1 MSSQEVETTSSS
13 VINNV
18 IVKCDNVQ
26 RQDINMFIGFIVLMI
41 GLYMFVKGIVQ
52 FLNLESGQ
60 KDTIGLATSTLL
72 GLTLFVMALSWIL
85 LVKKDKSS
93 NKPPEEQI
101 TLTQFLD
108 LNNISLKSVLVGM
121 TQGFVFGTIDNFGMA
136 LGIDGIETM
145 LKAKGLENPATIAG
159 LSNLYSSLFGSVMGS
174 CLEKAIVKYSEVDNT
189 PWWGNLV
196 GILFGSLAGIQ
207 LSKLV
212 QPKQKN

>member
-26 RQDINMFIGFIVLMI
+26 RQDINIFIGFIVLMI

-52 FLNLESGQ
+52 FLNLEKGQ
-60 KDTIGLATSTLL
+60 TDTIGLATSTLL

-136 LGIDGIETM
+136 LGIDGIEKM
-145 LKAKGLENPATIAG
+145 LEAKGLGTATIAG

-212 QPKQKN
+212 RPEKKQ